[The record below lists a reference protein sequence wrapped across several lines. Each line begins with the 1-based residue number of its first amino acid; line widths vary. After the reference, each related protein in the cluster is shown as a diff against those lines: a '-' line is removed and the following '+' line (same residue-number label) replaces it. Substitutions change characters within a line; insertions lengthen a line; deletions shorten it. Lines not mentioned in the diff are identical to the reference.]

1 MKLFWKIFG
10 AAFISFVV
18 VVLFFSFVILRK
30 QISNAENHIIEE
42 NRVVGTLISK
52 AVELGYLESNWPF
65 ESLRKLSERDDFLF
79 WWIVREDGII
89 HLADKAPFMG
99 TSAHDYFP
107 HISNIEEERGIFLNR
122 DQNYGIFIK
131 PLEIGIKKWSF
142 WIGFSM
148 RELSEIKKKIVFM
161 DIAVSL
167 SVLLVLGSVLHF
179 TIRHLLRPIKDLTL
193 STAIIGKGDLTHRV
207 KTESDGE
214 LGRLIRSFNQMAGE
228 LEKRT
233 FELTI
238 VNGHLRQEIE
248 ERKRV
253 EEALCKSEERF
264 RTLFEHSREAIYITA
279 QDGKIV
285 NFNQSMLEMF
295 GYSREEI
302 MEVKAQEMY
311 VNPDDRNRFQQQ
323 IEQKGFVRDYEV
335 RLRKK
340 NGTEMD
346 CLITAIVRRDA
357 SGSILEYQGILRDI
371 TERKQQE
378 QQLVHAATHDLLTG
392 LPNRMFFNQLLNKG
406 LALAHRSQKK
416 LVVMLFDLDRFKE
429 VNDTL
434 GHSLGDQLLKNVGN
448 RLRVLLRESDIVA
461 RIGGDEFLLLLQE
474 ITMMEDSAKIAQKVL
489 EAVREPIVFDNYEL
503 HITTSIGIAV
513 YPDDGG
519 DAETIVKNADI
530 AMYQAKEKGRDNYQ
544 YFNLIMN
551 SKTLE

>member
-1 MKLFWKIFG
+1 
-10 AAFISFVV
+10 
-18 VVLFFSFVILRK
+18 
-30 QISNAENHIIEE
+30 
-42 NRVVGTLISK
+42 
-52 AVELGYLESNWPF
+52 
-65 ESLRKLSERDDFLF
+65 
-79 WWIVREDGII
+79 
-89 HLADKAPFMG
+89 
-99 TSAHDYFP
+99 
-107 HISNIEEERGIFLNR
+107 
-122 DQNYGIFIK
+122 
-131 PLEIGIKKWSF
+131 
-142 WIGFSM
+142 
-148 RELSEIKKKIVFM
+148 M

-264 RTLFEHSREAIYITA
+264 RTLFEHSREAIYITT